1 MPQPQCDQFLHPCL
15 PKAWLTGSGPVL
27 SSSMRV
33 PGHPYSTPHQLN
45 LFPIQQLEEPLN
57 PTWLP
62 PTQTPPPPEY
72 HRRRERAKLL
82 GLDFKAL
89 QVLTSTDL
97 HSTYFPVAP
106 TSSPLPGLS
115 TSILHL
121 NITLPLPF
129 KRLPW
134 LPTVLRTKSFPQE
147 PRDT

>member
-1 MPQPQCDQFLHPCL
+1 MPQPQCDQSLHPFL
-15 PKAWLTGSGPVL
+15 PKAWLT
-27 SSSMRV
+27 SMRV

-57 PTWLP
+57 PTWLS
-62 PTQTPPPPEY
+62 PTQNPPLEY
-72 HRRRERAKLL
+72 DQPRERAKLL

-89 QVLTSTDL
+89 QALTSTDL
-97 HSTYFPVAP
+97 HSTYFPIAP

-129 KRLPW
+129 KSLPW